1 MSEGVYSFIRTLSI
15 YLGRTVKQ
23 VKEKEPAAFGISSR
37 TARALADPWRF
48 RILIEVTVRP
58 LSPSLFVE
66 MIGGELTHIS
76 RCFRQLAE
84 WGYIEVVEERPGRRR
99 GAAIEHIYRAI
110 RRAHFDVS
118 TWESV
123 PRSGREEV
131 SRSIL
136 DSYRLRIGEAVEAG
150 TFDQE
155 PDRHL
160 SWDAVA
166 LDGTAWTELSERLD
180 LVLDSLADLEIG
192 ADRRQAESDHQQIP
206 TTVGLAAFRSPD
218 YPAIKLQTAAREG
231 PTSGA
236 EPNPQFALG
245 PKLVKAL
252 SNRWRCKIL
261 MEVSMQPL
269 SPSQFV
275 ENFGGSMTHIARCF
289 RELAK
294 WGFVEVVEE
303 RNGGRRGGGVERIY
317 RGTRRP
323 YFDSPTWEKLPQMIR
338 EEISQWFLRTYFD
351 RVSEAVEAG
360 TFDAD
365 LDRHLSWK
373 PLVVDR
379 KAWIAIGAHLD
390 EVLDWLPELERES
403 LERLPEFSQL
413 IPTTVGLA
421 SFRSPG
427 KSQTFAD

>member
-1 MSEGVYSFIRTLSI
+1 
-15 YLGRTVKQ
+15 VKQ
-23 VKEKEPAAFGISSR
+23 VKEKEPAAFGISAK

-66 MIGGELTHIS
+66 RIGGELTHIS

-123 PRSGREEV
+123 PRSGRDEV

-136 DSYRLRIGEAVEAG
+136 DSYRWRIREAVEEG

-155 PDRHL
+155 ADRHL

-166 LDGTAWTELSERLD
+166 LDRIAWTELSERLD
-180 LVLDSLADLEIG
+180 LVLGLLADLEIA
-192 ADRRQAESDHQQIP
+192 ADRRQAGSDHEQIS

-218 YPAIKLQTAAREG
+218 YPAMKLQTVGREG
-231 PTSGA
+231 PTDGVDPS
-236 EPNPQFALG
+236 PQFAFG

-261 MEVSMQPL
+261 MEVSMNPL

-275 ENFGGSMTHIARCF
+275 ENFGGSMTHISRCF

-294 WGFVEVVEE
+294 WGFVEVIEE
-303 RNGGRRGGGVERIY
+303 RRGGRRGGGVERIY

-323 YFDSPTWEKLPQMIR
+323 YFDSPTWETLPQMIR
-338 EEISQWFLRTYFD
+338 EEMSQWFLRTYFD
-351 RVSEAVEAG
+351 RVSEAIKAG

-379 KAWIAIGAHLD
+379 EAWAEIGARLD
-390 EVLDWLPELERES
+390 EVLEWLPELERES
-403 LERLPEFSQL
+403 LERLPEFDQL

-421 SFRSPG
+421 SFRSPS

>member
-1 MSEGVYSFIRTLSI
+1 M
-15 YLGRTVKQ
+15 KQ
-23 VKEKEPAAFGISSR
+23 VKEKEPAAFGISAK

-66 MIGGELTHIS
+66 RIGGELTHIS

-123 PRSGREEV
+123 PRSGRDEV

-136 DSYRLRIGEAVEAG
+136 DSYRWRIREAVEEG

-155 PDRHL
+155 ADRHL

-166 LDGTAWTELSERLD
+166 LDRTAWIELSERLD
-180 LVLDSLADLEIG
+180 LVLGSLADLEIA
-192 ADRRQAESDHQQIP
+192 ADRRQAQSDLEQIP

-218 YPAIKLQTAAREG
+218 YPAMKLQSVGHEG
-231 PTSGA
+231 PTDGIDPS
-236 EPNPQFALG
+236 PQFAFG

-261 MEVSMQPL
+261 MEVSMNPL

-275 ENFGGSMTHIARCF
+275 ENFGGSMTHISRCF
-289 RELAK
+289 RELAQ
-294 WGFVEVVEE
+294 WGFVEVIEE
-303 RNGGRRGGGVERIY
+303 RKGGRRGGGIERIY

-323 YFDSPTWEKLPQMIR
+323 YFDSPTWETLPQMIR
-338 EEISQWFLRTYFD
+338 EEMSQWFLRTYFD
-351 RVSEAVEAG
+351 RVSEAIEAG

-379 KAWIAIGAHLD
+379 EAWAEIGAHLD
-390 EVLDWLPELERES
+390 EVLEWLPELERES
-403 LERLPEFSQL
+403 LERLPEFDQL

-427 KSQTFAD
+427 KAQTFAD